1 MSINL
6 RGSAVAA
13 VQCALCEGL
22 GCNAAGAAAALI
34 IDIVKENGVEGEC

>member
-34 IDIVKENGVEGEC
+34 DIVKENGVEGEC